1 MRTAV
6 AANRLRVLAF
16 DVIAPLATIAG
27 LLMIGV
33 VLDWPRW
40 WVAVCSMLSL
50 LVAQAVVANV
60 LGLRRDSVTMGT
72 DDDEPRLRTA
82 AAGITAATAVAAAAL
97 GYTQWTLP
105 DRAFDLDNNE
115 VVRVATTVAEATAT
129 FTPADPTSAID
140 RAAALM
146 VPESAAAFKTQFAS
160 SAADLVKRNVTASA
174 RTLSAGLEAL
184 GPSAASVA
192 VVLRATQAEPGRQ
205 PSLAVLP
212 IRIALTKAD
221 DSWKVVDVSPI
232 SSR

>member
-1 MRTAV
+1 MRSPGV
-6 AANRLRVLAF
+6 RNRLRVLAF
-16 DVIAPLATIAG
+16 DVVAPLATIAG

-40 WVAVCSMLSL
+40 WVAVCSMLCL

-60 LGLRRDSVTMGT
+60 LGYRRDSVTMGT

-82 AAGITAATAVAAAAL
+82 AAGITAMTAVAAAAV

-105 DRAFDLDNNE
+105 DRAFDRDNAD

-129 FTPADPTSAID
+129 FTPTDPTAAID

-146 VPESAAAFKTQFAS
+146 VPESAAAFKAQFAS
-160 SAADLVKRNVTASA
+160 STADLTKRKVTASA
-174 RTLSAGLEAL
+174 RTISAGLEAL

-192 VVLRATQAEPGRQ
+192 VVVRATQAEPGQQ

-212 IRIALTKAD
+212 IRIALTRQD
-221 DSWKVVDVSPI
+221 DAWKVVDVSPI

>member
-1 MRTAV
+1 MT
-6 AANRLRVLAF
+6 ANRLRVLAF
-16 DVIAPLATIAG
+16 DVLAPLATIAG

-40 WVAVCSMLSL
+40 WVAVCSMLCL
-50 LVAQAVVANV
+50 LVAQAVVLNV
-60 LGLRRDSVTMGT
+60 LGFRRDSVTMGT

-82 AAGITAATAVAAAAL
+82 TAGITAATAVTAAAL
-97 GYTQWTLP
+97 GYMQWTLP
-105 DRAFDLDNNE
+105 DRAFDRDNAE
-115 VVRVATTVAEATAT
+115 VVRIATAVAEATAT
-129 FTPADPTSAID
+129 FTPADPTSSID

-146 VPESAAAFKTQFAS
+146 VPDSAAAFKAQFAS
-160 SAADLVKRNVTASA
+160 SAADLAKRNVTASA

-184 GPSAASVA
+184 GPAAASVA
-192 VVLRATQAEPGRQ
+192 VVVRATQAEPGRQ

-212 IRIALTKAD
+212 IRIALTKEN

>member
-1 MRTAV
+1 MRNPA

-16 DVIAPLATIAG
+16 DVIAPLAIIAG

-33 VLDWPRW
+33 VLAWPRW
-40 WVAVCSMLSL
+40 WVAVCSMLCL
-50 LVAQAVVANV
+50 LVAQAVVLNV
-60 LGLRRDSVTMGT
+60 LGFRRDSVTMGT

-82 AAGITAATAVAAAAL
+82 AAGIAAATAVAAAAV
-97 GYTQWTLP
+97 GYAQWTLP
-105 DRAFDLDNNE
+105 DRAFNRDSAE

-129 FTPADPTSAID
+129 FTPADPASSID

-146 VPESAAAFKTQFAS
+146 VPESAAAFKAQFAS
-160 SAADLVKRNVTASA
+160 SAADLAKRNVTASA
-174 RTLSAGLEAL
+174 RTLSAGLAAL

-192 VVLRATQAEPGRQ
+192 VVVRATQAEPGRQ

-212 IRIALTKAD
+212 IRIALTKEG